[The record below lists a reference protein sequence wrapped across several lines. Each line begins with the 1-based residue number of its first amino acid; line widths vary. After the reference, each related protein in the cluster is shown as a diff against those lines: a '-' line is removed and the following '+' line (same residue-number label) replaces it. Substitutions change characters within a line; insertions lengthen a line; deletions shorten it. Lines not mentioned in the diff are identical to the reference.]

1 MTRKEK
7 AEKILHGGRGLRM
20 VALILFIFIALA
32 SVTTLTLAVF
42 QKQKELQ
49 YASSDSVIW
58 TLSQLEVEY
67 LKFSSALL
75 DAESHSSDPAKLRNL
90 RQKFDIFYSRVDTV
104 ANLRGLYKYESG
116 VETRAIFGVIR
127 NDLDQAIPYIDASD
141 ADLAS
146 GIEQLRAM
154 DQRIASLVRSASL
167 ENLQNFVGISTI
179 ARETVLSTM
188 QLLGAMTIGMM
199 IALVITVLILFR
211 LAGKN
216 ERIATEQRQLAARL
230 QTILDTSLDA
240 VLVVDTD
247 GFIHHFNGAAEKVFG
262 HTRAEAVGHSL
273 TDLIIPEEYRRAH
286 EIGMQRMRDR
296 GETRLVGRGRIEIEA
311 MRKNG
316 AIFPVEL
323 SIERVETDDETFFVS
338 FIRDISDRKQ
348 AERELVDARDRAL
361 AGEKTKSR
369 FLAIMSH
376 EMRTPLNGLLGMLDL
391 MRQTKTDQ
399 KQRFYIENMEF
410 SGRVLLDLINN
421 VLDLTKL
428 ETDVDV
434 LNNSSFDPERL
445 IQEVMASQLALA
457 RKNENQLHYEWVGDV
472 AQGILSDRA
481 RLRQILLNLVNN
493 AIKFTRNGDITVEAE
508 ILEPLTVDGRHELE
522 LRILD
527 TGCGIPETELDRVFD
542 DFETVDN
549 DYDRNAE
556 GSGLGLGIVRRL
568 VRMMGGQ
575 IGVESEV
582 DEGSLFWVRLP
593 IVMTERTEEAMPFA
607 ALATANRGANL
618 LMVED
623 NEINRRVLRE
633 MLEHQGHTVSE
644 AHNGIEAV
652 EKSSLDQYDAILM
665 DISMPGMDGITATK
679 HIRSSDGPNSMT
691 PILAVTA
698 HAMPEEVKTFIDAGM
713 NAVLNKPVQRNE
725 LTKRLN
731 EWIGEDEDFDD
742 DLDDGEI
749 EEEDNVIKS
758 LARDL
763 QAEEIAGLVGRF
775 LSETDQVMEKLGQ
788 IPHTDEN
795 RVEIT
800 SMVHKTAGSAGSFGL
815 ADFHHDL
822 AAAQTGLKTD
832 PDYDITASVTGLQ
845 KSWRIARE
853 DVVKTLDDLKIT
865 IEH

>member
-1 MTRKEK
+1 M
-7 AEKILHGGRGLRM
+7 
-20 VALILFIFIALA
+20 
-32 SVTTLTLAVF
+32 
-42 QKQKELQ
+42 
-49 YASSDSVIW
+49 
-58 TLSQLEVEY
+58 
-67 LKFSSALL
+67 
-75 DAESHSSDPAKLRNL
+75 
-90 RQKFDIFYSRVDTV
+90 
-104 ANLRGLYKYESG
+104 
-116 VETRAIFGVIR
+116 
-127 NDLDQAIPYIDASD
+127 
-141 ADLAS
+141 
-146 GIEQLRAM
+146 
-154 DQRIASLVRSASL
+154 
-167 ENLQNFVGISTI
+167 
-179 ARETVLSTM
+179 
-188 QLLGAMTIGMM
+188 
-199 IALVITVLILFR
+199 
-211 LAGKN
+211 
-216 ERIATEQRQLAARL
+216 
-230 QTILDTSLDA
+230 
-240 VLVVDTD
+240 VDTD

-262 HTRAEAVGHSL
+262 HTRAEAVGHGL

-323 SIERVETDDETFFVS
+323 SIERVETDDEIFFVS
-338 FIRDISDRKQ
+338 FVRDISDRKQ

-399 KQRFYIENMEF
+399 KQRFYVENMEF

-582 DEGSLFWVRLP
+582 GEGSLFWVRLP
-593 IVMTERTEEAMPFA
+593 IVMTERTEDAMPFA

-742 DLDDGEI
+742 DLDDGDI

-763 QAEEIAGLVGRF
+763 QSEEIAGLVGRF

-822 AAAQTGLKTD
+822 AAAQTGLKAD
-832 PDYDITASVTGLQ
+832 PDYDITASVIGLQ